1 MQRETKL
8 QSKSDSWVRLS
19 RAPLEETDAKGEVK
33 FFPMAPGGPRPSLQ
47 EPDLKGLMVR
57 RNGLHQLSSKVA
69 RLPVMPPLLLTTPTF
84 DQVLR
89 FTAAAS
95 SSSVCGVGALATACG
110 GLAGS
115 TTAFYPWCSSIR
127 IKSVH
132 IWPSAIAV
140 ASAAAVCSLK
150 WAGAA
155 ASGYTP
161 EDLKDSSIPA
171 GITITRPGKY
181 GPPVGSLANN
191 WLGQALQSDNLFTL
205 QVPEGS
211 VIDVHVLCRMNNTLT
226 PFGSSVVVA
235 ATAGLAYW
243 GHLDGTSA
251 NFSPL
256 SRPTISGI

>member
-19 RAPLEETDAKGEVK
+19 RAPLEETDSKGEVK
-33 FFPMAPGGPRPSLQ
+33 FLPMAPGGPRPPLQ
-47 EPDLKGLMVR
+47 EPDLKSLMVR

-69 RLPVMPPLLLTTPTF
+69 RLPAMPPELLTTPTF

-89 FTAAAS
+89 FTANAS
-95 SSSVCGVGALATACG
+95 SASSVGVGSLANACG
-110 GLAGS
+110 GLAGG
-115 TTAFYPWCSSIR
+115 TTAFYPWSSSLR

-132 IWPSAIAV
+132 VWPSAIAV

-150 WAGAA
+150 WAAAA

-171 GITITRPGKY
+171 GISITRPGKY
-181 GPPVGSLANN
+181 GPPKGSLANN
-191 WLGQALQSDNLFTL
+191 WLGQALQSDTIFTL

-211 VIDVHVLCRMNNTLT
+211 VIDVHVLCRPNNTLT
-226 PFGSSVVVA
+226 PFGSSVVA
-235 ATAGLAYW
+235 GATAGLAYW
-243 GHLDGTSA
+243 GHLDGASA
-251 NFSPL
+251 NFPPL
-256 SRPTISGI
+256 SRPTVSGI